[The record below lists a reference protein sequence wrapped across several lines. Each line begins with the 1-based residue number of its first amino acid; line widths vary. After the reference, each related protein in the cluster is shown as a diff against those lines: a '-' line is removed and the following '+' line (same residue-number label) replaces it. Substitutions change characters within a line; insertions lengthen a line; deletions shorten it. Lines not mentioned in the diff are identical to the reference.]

1 MSFYI
6 LHRHRVSL
14 VDHLDLI
21 CSLYS
26 WWEGLGSSSLATLL
40 LGFNCASGSS
50 PGFVPEAALE
60 DLVCPS
66 EGQVW
71 RWCSRYMKS
80 ARVLLTRLKCIF
92 IFVTFIIFCKE
103 VMNLLS
109 VIYTYLTISL

>member
-14 VDHLDLI
+14 VDHLDLL

-26 WWEGLGSSSLATLL
+26 WWEGLRSASLATLL
-40 LGFNCASGSS
+40 LGFNCGFISTTASGSS
-50 PGFVPEAALE
+50 PGFVPEAAPE

-71 RWCSRYMKS
+71 RWCSCLGQSGSGSIRYSQELPAM
-80 ARVLLTRLKCIF
+80 AAGNIVL
-92 IFVTFIIFCKE
+92 
-103 VMNLLS
+103 
-109 VIYTYLTISL
+109 

>member
-14 VDHLDLI
+14 DDNLDLI
-21 CSLYS
+21 FSLYS

-71 RWCSRYMKS
+71 RWCSRLGQSGSGSIRYS
-80 ARVLLTRLKCIF
+80 QELPAIAAGNIVL
-92 IFVTFIIFCKE
+92 
-103 VMNLLS
+103 
-109 VIYTYLTISL
+109 